1 MILTGM
7 VKHFQSPQN
16 SEFAMSLQD
25 FKKRFRDI
33 KLAFCM
39 QIDIKFPAS

>member
-25 FKKRFRDI
+25 LKKDLEI
-33 KLAFCM
+33 
-39 QIDIKFPAS
+39 